1 VDHSNLHLWARDF
14 ALGHG
19 LILTVNAM
27 LAIMRLVDTT
37 QSGEPELSES
47 LREIEANLEAWLQ
60 SPNTKPPRNPSEL
73 GVFSDPQWARA
84 PGEAILEPE
93 RLPDLFAAAVVS
105 AREDLVVH
113 AINAAGLD
121 VSGQRN
127 GALLR
132 EPRFDQPAVDSIR
145 EAAQSSVPS

>member
-1 VDHSNLHLWARDF
+1 
-14 ALGHG
+14 
-19 LILTVNAM
+19 M

-37 QSGEPELSES
+37 LSGETELSES
-47 LREIEANLEAWLQ
+47 LWGIETNLVAWLR
-60 SPNTKPPRNPSEL
+60 SPSEKHQLNPRDL
-73 GVFSDPQWARA
+73 GAFSDPEWARA
-84 PGEAILEPE
+84 PGESILEPE

-113 AINAAGLD
+113 AINAAGLE
-121 VSGQRN
+121 VSGERN

-145 EAAQSSVPS
+145 EAVESSVPS